1 MRAQLITVG
10 RGLFSVRGAQL
21 VVIAWLAIAITTGCN
36 GGRSQPDD
44 NTTTTAN
51 TSADDQQAN
60 AGGEQPAATSGS
72 DSKPG
77 AADTAADG
85 SSGSADSETGSK
97 GKSPKNDNGD
107 GKQVVD
113 ATTPPAP
120 QGNPADAPVR
130 VISFDDLN
138 IGMPIDKQFRPRMLE
153 YEGGRVKELFG
164 RRVNVAGYMN
174 PTDTLDGVTEFIL
187 LRNLECKF
195 GPGGQADHLVH
206 VLMEEGLTTKFTDKI
221 VYVEG
226 VISLNPFPLDEP
238 ITWSIYDIKATKVS
252 TTAPPRNR

>member
-1 MRAQLITVG
+1 MQAQPITVG
-10 RGLFSVRGAQL
+10 GTLL
-21 VVIAWLAIAITTGCN
+21 VVVAWLVVATTTGCN
-36 GGRSQPDD
+36 GGRSQPDN
-44 NTTTTAN
+44 NTTTPAN
-51 TSADDQQAN
+51 EQQATN
-60 AGGEQPAATSGS
+60 GGTQPSATSGS

-77 AADTAADG
+77 ARDTAADG
-85 SSGSADSETGSK
+85 SSGSTADSETGSK
-97 GKSPKNDNGD
+97 GTSSNGD

-113 ATTPPAP
+113 ATTPPTP

-138 IGMPIDKQFRPRMLE
+138 IGMPIDVPFRPRMLE

-252 TTAPPRNR
+252 TQAPPRNR

>member
-10 RGLFSVRGAQL
+10 RGLFTVRGAQL
-21 VVIAWLAIAITTGCN
+21 VVIAWLAVAITTGCD
-36 GGRSQPDD
+36 GGVSQPDD

-60 AGGEQPAATSGS
+60 AGGEQPAATSAS
-72 DSKPG
+72 DSKPD
-77 AADTAADG
+77 AADTADDG
-85 SSGSADSETGSK
+85 SSGAAADSETGSK
-97 GKSPKNDNGD
+97 GTSSKNDN

-113 ATTPPAP
+113 ASTPPAP
-120 QGNPADAPVR
+120 QGNLADAPVR

-138 IGMPIDKQFRPRMLE
+138 IGMPVDKQFRPQFLE
-153 YEGGRVKELFG
+153 SNDGRVKELFG

-252 TTAPPRNR
+252 TQAPPRNR